1 MKFGDGF
8 VIAHGSSPLARGLQ
22 GSFQSCQ
29 SPSGIIP
36 ARAGF
41 TTGPCSPAISAPDH
55 PRSRGVYVSWG
66 DCSHSRLG
74 SSPLARGLPPRRT
87 WPWRS
92 WGIIPARA
100 GFTCSCRLWCMC
112 TGDHPR
118 SRGVY
123 PSRAPNRIRD
133 PGSSPLA
140 RGLPPRRTWPW
151 RSWGIIPARAGF
163 TCSCRLWCM
172 CTGDHPRSRGVYP
185 SRAPNR
191 IRDPGSSPLARG
203 LRPEGFRQSIRGR
216 IIPARAGFTAHRHTG
231 PTTQ

>member
-8 VIAHGSSPLARGLQ
+8 VIAHGSSPLARGLPRVHRAPF
-22 GSFQSCQ
+22 GR
-29 SPSGIIP
+29 PGIIP

-41 TTGPCSPAISAPDH
+41 TRRARTRTPSPADH
-55 PRSRGVYVSWG
+55 PRSRGVYG
-66 DCSHSRLG
+66 NGGQGHGRDGG
-74 SSPLARGLPPRRT
+74 SSPLARGL
-87 WPWRS
+87 
-92 WGIIPARA
+92 RA
-100 GFTCSCRLWCMC
+100 F
-112 TGDHPR
+112 
-118 SRGVY
+118 
-123 PSRAPNRIRD
+123 
-133 PGSSPLA
+133 
-140 RGLPPRRTWPW
+140 LPVLGPFG
-151 RSWGIIPARAGF
+151 GIIPARAGF